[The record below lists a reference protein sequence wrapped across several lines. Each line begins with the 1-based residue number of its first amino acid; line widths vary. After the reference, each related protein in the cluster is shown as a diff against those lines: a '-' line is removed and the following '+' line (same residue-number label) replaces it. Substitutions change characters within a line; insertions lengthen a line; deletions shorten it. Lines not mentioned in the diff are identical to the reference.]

1 MGKLYLGTAIP
12 QRKPKLMYLLEYRE
26 ILSRN
31 NNMRYVLRQSS
42 MVAMI
47 TS

>member
-1 MGKLYLGTAIP
+1 MGKLYLGKTIP
-12 QRKPKLMYLLEYRE
+12 QRKPKLMYFLEYRE
-26 ILSRN
+26 ILLRKN
-31 NNMRYVLRQSS
+31 KIKYVLRQSS